1 MHSMNYYG
9 TIKKKKQGKCLQIDT
24 EVLPPTFEN
33 TAGQ

>member
-1 MHSMNYYG
+1 MEQL
-9 TIKKKKQGKCLQIDT
+9 KKKQGKCLQIDT

>member
-1 MHSMNYYG
+1 MEQL
-9 TIKKKKQGKCLQIDT
+9 KKKKQGKCLQIDT